1 MTRSVVR
8 RFTTM
13 DDAGNRY
20 VIIEYRTFEESDEI
34 RTDRMSADPITGQ
47 LFETLQGRAVEQIDE
62 KSGRRSRPP
71 VRTASPRH
79 QDMACI
85 RAAIL
90 MVAKL
95 E

>member
-34 RTDRMSADPITGQ
+34 RTDRMSAD
-47 LFETLQGRAVEQIDE
+47 R
-62 KSGRRSRPP
+62 
-71 VRTASPRH
+71 
-79 QDMACI
+79 
-85 RAAIL
+85 
-90 MVAKL
+90 
-95 E
+95 

>member
-34 RTDRMSADPITGQ
+34 RTDRMSADPVTGQ
-47 LFETLQGRAVEQIDE
+47 LFETLQGRAASRLTRKADVEVGLPYERLLRAIRTLPA
-62 KSGRRSRPP
+62 SGLQS
-71 VRTASPRH
+71 
-79 QDMACI
+79 
-85 RAAIL
+85 
-90 MVAKL
+90 
-95 E
+95 